1 VKGTKKASEHKLT
14 PQREA
19 VFQVIRER
27 EDHPTA
33 SDIFEAARRLLPGIS
48 YATVYNSLRYLKEAG
63 LVHEIN
69 FGDSA
74 SRYDRET
81 ERHDHSICND
91 CGKLVDFE
99 LPETAKLMQAAARRS
114 RFKAES
120 VHLTLRGIC
129 PDCRETSYRLVFSD
143 GIIQHFWRIQD
154 SSNSSS
160 CRKGEGGPA
169 RAGF

>member
-1 VKGTKKASEHKLT
+1 MVDGKKINDSVAQKLT

-19 VFQVIRER
+19 VLQVILER

-33 SDIFEAARRLLPGIS
+33 SDIFEAARVRLPGIS

-63 LVHEIN
+63 LVHEIS

-81 ERHDHSICND
+81 GRHDHAICSC
-91 CGKLVDFE
+91 CGKLVDFD
-99 LPETAKLMQAAARRS
+99 LPDAARLMQSAARKS

-120 VHLTLRGIC
+120 VHLTLRGLC
-129 PDCRETSYRLVFSD
+129 PDC
-143 GIIQHFWRIQD
+143 
-154 SSNSSS
+154 
-160 CRKGEGGPA
+160 K
-169 RAGF
+169 